1 MAAHIHQGSRHK
13 KCKGCELTHLTQ
25 QWPRSWTV
33 LNWPNWLSYDPE
45 GEKLWTDPTDSAMT
59 QKLNSC
65 ELTQLT
71 QLWHRRCKR
80 CELTQLT
87 QLWPRSWTVAINWP
101 NWLSYDTEGA
111 KGVNWPN
118 WLSYDQEAEQLRLT
132 DPIDS
137 AMTKKVQK
145 VWTDP
150 NDSAVTQKL
159 NSCEPTQLIQLWHR
173 RWIVVNWMNKY
184 LAALLGTYSAI
195 WWLYILEEQA
205 PHLLT
210 HLWNFRT
217 YKQLECNCGYE
228 TRNYRRQPYEC

>member
-1 MAAHIHQGSRHK
+1 MIKCETALYNTAKVDQSSWTVKHMAAHIYQGSRHK

-45 GEKLWTDPTDSAMT
+45 GEKLWTDPTNSAMTQKVQKVWTDPIDSAMT

-87 QLWPRSWTVAINWP
+87 QLWPRSWTV
-101 NWLSYDTEGA
+101 
-111 KGVNWPN
+111 VNWPN
-118 WLSYDQEAEQLRLT
+118 WLSCDTEGAKDMNWPKWLSCDPEAEQLWT

-137 AMTKKVQK
+137 TMTQK
-145 VWTDP
+145 V
-150 NDSAVTQKL
+150 
-159 NSCEPTQLIQLWHR
+159 NSCEL
-173 RWIVVNWMNKY
+173 N
-184 LAALLGTYSAI
+184 
-195 WWLYILEEQA
+195 E
-205 PHLLT
+205 
-210 HLWNFRT
+210 
-217 YKQLECNCGYE
+217 
-228 TRNYRRQPYEC
+228 